1 MSETK
6 DKDKPWGN
14 PGYAP
19 DIPSDVADWG
29 DRPVRGKSF
38 SKMTKEELARAEA
51 GAKKL
56 KERMRRP

>member
-1 MSETK
+1 MSE
-6 DKDKPWGN
+6 DQDKPWGE

-19 DIPSDVADWG
+19 DKPSDVADWG
-29 DRPVRGKSF
+29 EIDVRDRKPF
-38 SKMTKEELARAEA
+38 SKMTPEELERAEA